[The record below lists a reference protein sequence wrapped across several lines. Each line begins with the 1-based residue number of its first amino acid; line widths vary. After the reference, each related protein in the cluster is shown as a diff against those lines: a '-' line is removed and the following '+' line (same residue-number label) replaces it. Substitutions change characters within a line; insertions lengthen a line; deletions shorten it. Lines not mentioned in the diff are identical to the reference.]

1 MRAKRRRAEYQRIM
15 PEVERLVVPTCRAI
29 TGDRPS
35 ARARADMRAL
45 ARCEARRGWPLPSGW
60 WQGATRWP
68 AWNVAVRASRP
79 KAGRALHCGEIYCP
93 CRRRFFRRRA
103 LMANPLR
110 SRGTPRDTVP
120 SLTTRPRTTRDTRRA
135 CPHQQMAAS
144 AHPAAVRATTQDS
157 LLTSSALGVGG
168 HDHAITHAEPAFLN
182 ALDNTLR
189 RSERADAASR
199 TPWG

>member
-60 WQGATRWP
+60 WQGGTRWP

-103 LMANPLR
+103 LMAQSVAVKGNATRHRPEPHNEASDNPGHTPSLPTPADGR
-110 SRGTPRDTVP
+110 KCTSRRRPSNHAGLSPDELGTRCWRPRPRDHPRRTGVP
-120 SLTTRPRTTRDTRRA
+120 QRA
-135 CPHQQMAAS
+135 RQHAAS
-144 AHPAAVRATTQDS
+144 
-157 LLTSSALGVGG
+157 LG
-168 HDHAITHAEPAFLN
+168 T
-182 ALDNTLR
+182 R
-189 RSERADAASR
+189 
-199 TPWG
+199 